1 MLLQKNIDLNDE
13 ETLKLFLHANDT
25 SYKISV
31 NGLPE
36 FGTNFVK
43 EMLEIIKPQNF

>member
-1 MLLQKNIDLNDE
+1 MDE

-43 EMLEIIKPQNF
+43 KCLKL